1 MLSIQKGAFSMR
13 SKRITYCLLGLAL
26 ITTSLFLIPRY
37 IWRLYGFKYCEPPTN
52 IHIQSIEQY
61 DGYFEITGGTTDSA
75 ASFVGYTYKENEAN
89 IEIGV
94 KYNVLLGF
102 LKRDCSFSLRIDRY
116 GLEQDKPIYLTG
128 ADDRQLIGQIE
139 AFKAGLPND

>member
-1 MLSIQKGAFSMR
+1 MG
-13 SKRITYCLLGLAL
+13 SKRIIYVLFGLIL
-26 ITTSLFLIPRY
+26 ITASSFLIARY
-37 IWRLYGFKYCEPPTN
+37 SWRFYGFKYCELPSN

-61 DGYFEITGGTTDSA
+61 ETCYKITGQTIGSA
-75 ASFVGYTYKENEAN
+75 ASFVGYTYKENEDS
-89 IEIGV
+89 IELGV

-102 LKRDCSFSLRIDRY
+102 LKRDGSFTLRIDRY

-128 ADDRQLIGQIE
+128 AGDRQLIGQIE